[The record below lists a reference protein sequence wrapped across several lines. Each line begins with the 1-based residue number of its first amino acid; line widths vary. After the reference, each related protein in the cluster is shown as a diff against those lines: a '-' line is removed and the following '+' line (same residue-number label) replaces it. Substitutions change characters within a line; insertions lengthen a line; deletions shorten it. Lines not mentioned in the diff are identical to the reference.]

1 MVIRS
6 AQLSDTQKIAAT
18 HKASIEGLC
27 ADSYDTQSIAGWV
40 AILLPAIYESAIK
53 DKVMIVAEE
62 QGDILGLGILD
73 VEQATIGAIYIHPKA
88 KGTGCGRKLLLELE
102 AIAMKNEVTELTLFS
117 TINALGFYQHHGYV
131 GLEKSFHKLPNGIEL
146 ECIKMH
152 KML

>member
-1 MVIRS
+1 MVIRP
-6 AQLSDTQKIAAT
+6 AKLSDTPKIAAT

-27 ADSYDTQSIAGWV
+27 ADSYDAQSIAGWV
-40 AILLPAIYESAIK
+40 AILSPGIYESAIE

-73 VEQATIGAIYIHPKA
+73 IEQATIGAIYIHPKA

-102 AIAMKNEVTELTLFS
+102 TIALKNKVTELTLFS

-131 GLEKSFHKLPNGIEL
+131 HIEKAFHKLSNDVKL
-146 ECIKMH
+146 ECVKMH
-152 KML
+152 KVL